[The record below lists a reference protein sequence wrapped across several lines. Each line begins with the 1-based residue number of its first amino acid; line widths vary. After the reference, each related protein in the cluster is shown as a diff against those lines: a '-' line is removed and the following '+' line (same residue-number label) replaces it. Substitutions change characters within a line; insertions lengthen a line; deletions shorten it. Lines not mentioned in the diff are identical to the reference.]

1 MIGAVMTASI
11 FCSYAIDTDTIS
23 YNKKKITEYLPK
35 IHGVMR
41 TRFEQ
46 LTTGSKE
53 GRFQIANARLN
64 VSGNVTDFASY
75 FFKWISAIRV

>member
-1 MIGAVMTASI
+1 MTINLKRIMVGAALTASI
-11 FCSYAIDTDTIS
+11 FCSYAIETDTLS
-23 YNKKKITEYLPK
+23 YNKKKITKYLQK
-35 IHGVMR
+35 IHGGMR

-64 VSGNVTDFASY
+64 ISGNVTDLAS
-75 FFKWISAIRV
+75 